1 METWRFNNLLKL
13 FSSATCITKIDTGA
27 CEKACYQDSDINHNC
42 LIVKVFVVDSK
53 DTIGS

>member
-1 METWRFNNLLKL
+1 MYHKNRH
-13 FSSATCITKIDTGA
+13 IGA

-53 DTIGS
+53 DTIGSYDKMLH

>member
-1 METWRFNNLLKL
+1 MYH
-13 FSSATCITKIDTGA
+13 KIDTGA

-53 DTIGS
+53 DTIGSYDKMLH